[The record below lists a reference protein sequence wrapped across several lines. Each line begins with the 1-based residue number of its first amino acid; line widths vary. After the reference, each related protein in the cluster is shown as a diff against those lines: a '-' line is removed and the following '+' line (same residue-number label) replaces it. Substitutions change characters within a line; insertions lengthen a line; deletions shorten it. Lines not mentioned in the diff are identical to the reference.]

1 MKKWAAITLLAIA
14 EFVMVLDSTV
24 MNVSI
29 STVVKDL
36 NTDIASM
43 QMAITLYTL
52 SMASF
57 MLVGGK
63 LGSVWGRKRALLLGC
78 AIYALGALVTGL
90 SPNIL
95 TLILGWSVI
104 EGLGAALVIPAIAAL
119 VATNYKGNDRVVA
132 YAILGAM
139 SGVAAAAGPLI
150 GGFITTYFSWRYVFY
165 GEVVIIAVVL
175 ALSGWITDSKD
186 RSAERID
193 IPSVLLSASGFT
205 LLIYGMLQSKVWG
218 WVTPLT
224 VPQIQGIEIAPLGI
238 SMVSYLV
245 ITGAILLKLFYD
257 RQKKL
262 EAAGRNPLLKVSMLS
277 ISQLRGGLS
286 VLSAQY
292 IVTASIFFVIPVYLQ
307 TTLGY
312 DALETGVEILPLSV
326 ALVLFSIIGARLSG
340 HWSPRRIVR
349 LGQSLLIVGAMM
361 LIGSVSVEV
370 RNAFFMVGMACIGGG
385 LGSLASQLGNI
396 NMSAVP
402 ERDSA
407 EVGGLQGVAQNIG
420 SSLGTALIGSFL
432 VASLTTAFIG
442 DIQAS
447 TLPDT
452 VKTYVQENT
461 TSVSIVPVSDLSAYA
476 TSKGLSSDEVNSID
490 QVYTE
495 SQIQA
500 IRKSLVAIVVIGIFT
515 LMISKS
521 IPDKNSRVPLAR
533 SLPTVVRVPLSPR

>member
-1 MKKWAAITLLAIA
+1 MKKWAAIVLLAIA

-29 STVVKDL
+29 STIVRDL
-36 NTDIASM
+36 DTDIASM

-52 SMASF
+52 TMASF

-63 LGSVWGRKRALLLGC
+63 LGSIWGRKRALLLGC
-78 AIYALGALVTGL
+78 VVYAVGALITGL
-90 SPNIL
+90 SPNVV
-95 TLILGWSVI
+95 TLVIGWSVI

-119 VATNYKGNDRVVA
+119 VVTNYKGNDRIAA

-150 GGFITTYFSWRYVFY
+150 GGSITTYLSWRYVFY
-165 GEVVIIAVVL
+165 GEVVIMAVVL
-175 ALSGWITDSKD
+175 LCSGRITDSDGGSK
-186 RSAERID
+186 ERID
-193 IPSVLLSASGFT
+193 VPSVLLSVGGFT
-205 LLIYGMLQSKVWG
+205 LLVFGMLQSKTWG
-218 WVTPLT
+218 WITPLEI
-224 VPQIQGIEIAPLGI
+224 PEIHGLEIAPLGI
-238 SMVSYLV
+238 SLVSYLIV
-245 ITGAILLKLFYD
+245 TGGILLKLFYD

-262 EAAGRNPLLKVSMLS
+262 EADGRNPLLKVSMLS
-277 ISQLRGGLS
+277 ISPLRSGLS

-292 IVTASIFFVIPVYLQ
+292 VVTASIFFVIPVYLQ

-326 ALVLFSIIGARLSG
+326 ALILFSIIGARLSG

-349 LGQSLLIVGAMM
+349 LGQSLLILGATL
-361 LIGSVSVEV
+361 LIGSISTEV
-370 RNAFFMVGMACIGGG
+370 RNAFFMIGMACIGGG

-432 VASLTTAFIG
+432 VASLTTTFIG

-452 VKTYVQENT
+452 VKSYVQENT
-461 TSVSIVPVSDLSAYA
+461 TSVSIVPVSEVSAYA
-476 TSKGLSSDEVNSID
+476 ASKGLSADEVTD
-490 QVYTE
+490 VGTVYTE
-495 SQIQA
+495 SQIRA
-500 IRKSLVAIVVIGIFT
+500 IKKSLVVVVVIGIFT
-515 LMISKS
+515 LMVSKD
-521 IPDKNSRVPLAR
+521 ITDEKRR
-533 SLPTVVRVPLSPR
+533 